1 VQECEQTLM
10 QYSRKL
16 DTYGDCEMTSELAD
30 ALTTLA
36 QDAGVQQCVEHAVEY
51 HLIDYA
57 E

>member
-1 VQECEQTLM
+1 LM

-36 QDAGVQQCVEHAVEY
+36 QDTGVQQCVEHAVEY